1 MSSPSIDL
9 DMNLDSPSWNDR
21 DSMVA
26 DATDSSNQKH
36 GIHLTSLTPNAVGE
50 DLSTTTNDTA
60 GLEMLDS
67 SQELAPAPPQVDVV
81 EDKKSSTGNLDD
93 MMELVE
99 SWKEEINMMS
109 VKNAI
114 LLDDLVRVGADI

>member
-21 DSMVA
+21 DSIVA